1 MAEDVA
7 LSLIIFYSARGL
19 LDIRES
25 KQLKS
30 LYNNFE
36 LSFPSEETI
45 ERMVTPLY
53 INEEE
58 RDKGI
63 KSKITKL
70 IIKIPF
76 VEEKEKE
83 KAFTEQ
89 FNAIVEIT
97 HFGLANNTLVILEG
111 MPGKG
116 KQLWINYIVEL
127 LGNE

>member
-116 KQLWINYIVEL
+116 KQL
-127 LGNE
+127 

>member
-7 LSLIIFYSARGL
+7 LSLIIFYSVRGL

-76 VEEKEKE
+76 IEEKEKE

-97 HFGLANNTLVILEG
+97 HFGLSNNTPVILEG

-116 KQLWINYIVEL
+116 KQLWINYIAEL